1 MAKSKKSSLHTR
13 TGKTLLGPLNVRQL
27 TELLEKASKAK
38 EKSKIQRRLTEL
50 KTRPGYKEPV
60 VEVAIEEAATE

>member
-1 MAKSKKSSLHTR
+1 VASKAKKSSSHTK

-27 TELLEKASKAK
+27 TEMLDKASKPK

-50 KTRPGYKEPV
+50 KSRPGYVEPV
-60 VEVAIEEAATE
+60 VEAVAE